1 MVATPPLRMLGGL
14 AGSPMEASPEHCS
27 YARNFVNRNGRLAV
41 RNGVRHIQTYGTWYT
56 GVDPTGSFVLVGSS
70 NSVSDPSSLSAS
82 TNAAGN
88 RYVVYGFKSRPIA
101 FDLYGS
107 AWDALNADYSSIYR
121 NQQQTDVR
129 VWDGSA
135 WTVVNC
141 GDRLGD
147 RYGSEDIYGTYAPT
161 RATAGLGYYYLGYC
175 FRGVISPDVTWAK
188 KTIDG
193 QNMYFLMVDLGSG
206 IASATL
212 TSDIEGTSTRA
223 TYAEERVQ
231 SICAFRQFNG
241 ARHLLQVNLKATRDG
256 MRFIMDGTELT
267 TSDGL
272 TPYTNAKVFSDTQV
286 VTTLYH
292 RSSDRVIGCIE
303 NFGLFYLIPT
313 EGIVYPL
320 VPDSVGADTP
330 YQGLIGGL
338 RSSVP
343 AGSGMVIYDDRV
355 FTWSGSV
362 LYYSA
367 PGPYADIWAND
378 WEIPLGDG
386 GGPIIAAAVVGG
398 VLAVFKRNSV
408 FVVQASGDVDSYG
421 AFQLPSTV
429 GCVSP
434 RGLWSTDN
442 SAYFAA
448 EDGIYQFNGAEL
460 VKLSERI
467 DAFYAGM
474 QQGVMENSMAVYS
487 TANDEFR
494 LFYPAAGDPVGVCR
508 HALYMSTRGDQVGF
522 WPQGPASD
530 EDFGFMATAVA
541 VDQTQPYEV
550 VLLGDRYG
558 SLWEMDVGRTDIGD
572 NITAEIV
579 SARVNVGTSNKAL
592 ARWVTPTVHAVTK
605 QDIAVEVFPDDIEAA
620 KGTLAMDT
628 AGANAAAGFFVTG
641 ATVDTADTVQPW
653 YEIQA
658 LASGSVEVQG
668 RFFRVRVEAA
678 CPFEMDA
685 VEFEF
690 TPIGRRG

>member
-1 MVATPPLRMLGGL
+1 MLGGL

-27 YARNFVNRNGRLAV
+27 YARNFVNREGRLRV
-41 RNGVRHIQTYGTWYT
+41 RNGMHHVQTFGTWYT
-56 GVDPTGSFVLVGSS
+56 GS
-70 NSVSDPSSLSAS
+70 NPSSLATVAGVNYELSDPVSVAVGTVSA
-82 TNAAGN
+82 GF
-88 RYVVYGFKSRPIA
+88 RYLFIGFRSRPVC
-101 FDLYGS
+101 FDVYAES
-107 AWDALNADYSSIYR
+107 WTSSDVNYSSIFFPQGQRPVYA
-121 NQQQTDVR
+121 
-129 VWDGSA
+129 WDGSA
-135 WTVVNC
+135 WSQVGC
-141 GDRLGD
+141 GDRTGD
-147 RYGSEDIYGTYAPT
+147 ATGAVGFTGVFAPARTSCNTSIFGYG
-161 RATAGLGYYYLGYC
+161 
-175 FRGVISPDVTWAK
+175 FRGVISEDATWAA
-188 KTIDG
+188 KTIG
-193 QNMYFLMVDLGSG
+193 GVNAYYLCIDLGDD
-206 IASATL
+206 IAAADSAPVVDTTL
-212 TSDIEGTSTRA
+212 TRA
-223 TYAEERVQ
+223 TYTEERVQ

-241 ARHLLQVNLKATRDG
+241 ARHVMQVNLKSTLDG
-256 MRFIMDGTELT
+256 MRFILDGTELT

-272 TPYTNAKVFSDTQV
+272 TPYTSAKTFTKTQT

-303 NFGLFYLIPT
+303 NFGLFYNIPT
-313 EGIVYPL
+313 ESVVYPL

-343 AGSGMVIYDDRV
+343 AGSGMVIYDDRL
-355 FTWSGSV
+355 FTWSGSI

-367 PGPYADIWAND
+367 PGAYADIWAND

-386 GGPIIAAAVVGG
+386 GGPIIAACVVGG

-429 GCVSP
+429 GCISP

-460 VKLSERI
+460 VKLSERV
-467 DAFYAGM
+467 DAFYVGM
-474 QQGVMENSMAVYS
+474 QQGVMENSMAAYS

-494 LFYPAAGDPVGVCR
+494 LFYPAAGDPPGVCR

-522 WPQGPASD
+522 WPQGPAD
-530 EDFGFMATAVA
+530 EEGCGFQATAVA

-558 SLWEMDVGRTDIGD
+558 NLWEMDAGRKDVGDT
-572 NITAEIV
+572 ITAEIV

-592 ARWVTPTVHAVTK
+592 ARWVTPTVHALASQDVT
-605 QDIAVEVFPDDIEAA
+605 VEVFPDDIEAA
-620 KGTLAMDT
+620 KGTLTMDT
-628 AGANAAAGFFVTG
+628 AGANAATGFFTAAG
-641 ATVDTADTVQPW
+641 LVDTGDTVQPW

>member
-1 MVATPPLRMLGGL
+1 M
-14 AGSPMEASPEHCS
+14 
-27 YARNFVNRNGRLAV
+27 
-41 RNGVRHIQTYGTWYT
+41 RHVQTFGAWYT
-56 GVDPTGSFVLVGSS
+56 GT
-70 NSVSDPSSLSAS
+70 DPSSLANVAATVTLAGIDSATLS
-82 TNAAGN
+82 TSPVAVSSSGILLGF
-88 RYVVYGFKSRPIA
+88 RSRPVCFDVYGETWTPLTDFT
-101 FDLYGS
+101 
-107 AWDALNADYSSIYR
+107 YSSAFAT
-121 NQQQTDVR
+121 QTQTQNNGAVGAR
-129 VWDGSA
+129 VWDGGGWA
-135 WTVVNC
+135 AVGI

-147 RYGSEDIYGTYAPT
+147 RSGAEDIYGLFAPPRT
-161 RATAGLGYYYLGYC
+161 TPTVNVGWC
-175 FRGVISPDVTWAK
+175 FRGVIGENVEWEA

-193 QNMYFLMVDLGSG
+193 VNAYFLFVEMPDGYLGAVGSEAVVDPSL
-206 IASATL
+206 
-212 TSDIEGTSTRA
+212 TRA
-223 TYAEERVQ
+223 TFAEERVQ

-241 ARHLLQVNLKATRDG
+241 ARHVMQVNLKSTLDG
-256 MRFIMDGTELT
+256 MRFILDGTELT

-272 TPYTNAKVFSDTQV
+272 TPYTNAKAFTKTQT

-303 NFGLFYLIPT
+303 NFGLFYNIPT
-313 EGIVYPL
+313 ESVVYPL
-320 VPDSVGADTP
+320 VPDSVGAATP

-343 AGSGMVIYDDRV
+343 AGSGMVIYDDRL

-386 GGPIIAAAVVGG
+386 GGPIIAACVVGG

-448 EDGIYQFNGAEL
+448 EDGVYQFNGAEL

-474 QQGVMENSMAVYS
+474 QQGVMENSMAAYS

-494 LFYPAAGDPVGVCR
+494 LFYPAAGDPPGVCR

-522 WPQGPASD
+522 WPQGPAD
-530 EDFGFMATAVA
+530 AAGYGFMATAVA

-558 SLWEMDVGRTDIGD
+558 SLWEMDVGRKDGAEV
-572 NITAEIV
+572 ITAEIT
-579 SARVNVGTSNKAL
+579 SARINVGTSNKAR
-592 ARWVTPTVHAVTK
+592 ARWVTPTVHAIGSQSTACAT
-605 QDIAVEVFPDDIEAA
+605 QQQFTAEVFPDDIEASKSRLEFDA
-620 KGTLAMDT
+620 
-628 AGANAAAGFFVTG
+628 AGANAPIGFFQAG
-641 ATVDTADTVQPW
+641 LATDEMSSQLVQPW

-668 RFFRVRVEAA
+668 RFFRVRVDVE
-678 CPFEMDA
+678 CPVEIDA
-685 VEFEF
+685 IELEF